1 MEVSH
6 TPVDKPTPRDV
17 WTALN
22 DLPQRVNSLLKKYES
37 SHACE
42 FEDFERQLHA
52 LFAQTECAVTEEA
65 LARQDVDLPFV
76 FIDGEVHR
84 RACRCAQTYLT
95 AAGPVSVARTLYR
108 ARRGER
114 AVAALERK
122 VGIVEGYWT
131 PLAARQGAMLVSHLT
146 PRDAEEV
153 LATLG
158 HMQPSKSSLDR
169 LPKALSARWEA
180 QREDFEATVREA
192 TVEVPGAAR
201 AVVVSLDGVMAL
213 MRGGYREA
221 GCATVSLVDGDGERL
236 HSVRMGR
243 MPESKKA
250 TLKTMVA
257 AEVEAVLG
265 QRPDLEVVKIA
276 DGAKD
281 NWSFLTRVL
290 PEGVELID
298 FYHAAEHLSDAFDAA
313 HGADSSKAAAQFKKY
328 RHRLRHEPDGVN
340 RVIRALVYLRSKYPG
355 NERIAQVLGY
365 FRGNRHRMGYADAK
379 ARGLPIGSGVV
390 EAACKTL
397 VTERLKRSG
406 MRWGP
411 RGGQS
416 ILTLRSF
423 VQSGRFDHAWSLL
436 AQSYRTQVS
445 CPDNVVPLRRA
456 RIH

>member
-1 MEVSH
+1 M
-6 TPVDKPTPRDV
+6 
-17 WTALN
+17 
-22 DLPQRVNSLLKKYES
+22 
-37 SHACE
+37 
-42 FEDFERQLHA
+42 
-52 LFAQTECAVTEEA
+52 FAQTECAVTEEA
-65 LARQDVDLPFV
+65 LARHDVDLPYV
-76 FIDGEVHR
+76 FIDGDGYR

-95 AAGPVSVARTLYR
+95 AAGPVSVTRTLYR
-108 ARRGER
+108 ALRGER

-180 QREDFEATVREA
+180 QRETFETTVREA
-192 TVEVPGAAR
+192 TVEVPDAAH
-201 AVVVSLDGVMAL
+201 AVVVSLDGVMAP

-236 HSVRMGR
+236 H
-243 MPESKKA
+243 
-250 TLKTMVA
+250 
-257 AEVEAVLG
+257 
-265 QRPDLEVVKIA
+265 QR
-276 DGAKD
+276 
-281 NWSFLTRVL
+281 
-290 PEGVELID
+290 
-298 FYHAAEHLSDAFDAA
+298 A
-313 HGADSSKAAAQFKKY
+313 HGPDAGVAQGDAEDDGGGRGRGGARKAPGPDGGQARRWSKGQLGHSSPARCPRGSNSSTSTTPSSISKTPSTPPTGPTPPRPRRSSRSIAICCAMS
-328 RHRLRHEPDGVN
+328 PDGVN
-340 RVIRALVYLRSKYPG
+340 SVIRALVYLRSKYPG

-411 RGGQS
+411 RGGQA
-416 ILTLRSF
+416 ILTLRSL
-423 VQSGRFDHAWSLL
+423 VQSRRFDHAWSLL
-436 AQSYRTQVS
+436 AQTYRTQVS
-445 CPDNVVPLRRA
+445 CPINVVPMRRP
-456 RIH
+456 RVH